1 MNLIPKIKK
10 LENDETDS
18 QLDFTKQ
25 LSQLDVKIENLKKEV
40 STNQNIMLQR
50 IEETIKTQEEIIMD
64 MIKKFNE
71 EFYQHKTT
79 ILKELEHLKNQQ
91 DVLKISYTVNENKL
105 LDKIDK
111 IVFKKVHDKIDGR
124 ENEILMKLWID
135 EFKEIMSN
143 FEKLKEMHPN
153 EFKIRL
159 NEISETIELFKSKI
173 HIE

>member
-1 MNLIPKIKK
+1 MKKVSANRIIKE
-10 LENDETDS
+10 L
-18 QLDFTKQ
+18 TKSSKP
-25 LSQLDVKIENLKKEV
+25 LL
-40 STNQNIMLQR
+40 
-50 IEETIKTQEEIIMD
+50 
-64 MIKKFNE
+64 
-71 EFYQHKTT
+71 T